1 MDPTAMSFEAKI
13 ARALGGSS
21 WQKLQGAKTEEP
33 GNMVEKAAGGGDQE
47 EEGGQNLQDVENGES
62 GDMVKDVPEE
72 AAQEQEDED
81 EGDDDDD
88 DDEILLMEE
97 DAEVETEEAR
107 ALREARERK
116 NAKKTERFRNTI
128 ARDAGEVVET
138 IPVEALNPVPH
149 TIAWDS
155 DPELLC
161 CYNWQA
167 STDGTNTIFGK
178 SCSPRAG
185 KAYTR
190 SQRSHTPSLVP
201 GEPQK
206 WQEQP
211 LPHTLEPDSGYTAQ
225 DYNYARQPRNPYS
238 PMFHALSVM
247 NPRYNFH
254 DIDILADRNNLRML
268 LEFCQGKSNGPFRL
282 NVFLIFNTLV
292 IVRRESRWWKRSDG
306 NSCGFTFEKHFTT
319 TSPDMADATSHYRAI
334 RYKMGPLNVVCRF
347 EADAYDDGIAPDD
360 LTASEASAVNGGL
373 DIRPSFN
380 YNAPIRV
387 LQKGHIVPTAQMLEL
402 KTQAYHPEG
411 TGTVQCQDQLW
422 FGRTALLFTAPYEK
436 KTCEVK
442 RIKKENARER
452 VRKWEMNQQEPLRK
466 LVALLARL
474 RDVLRRERR
483 PNRAVVLVRESRGG
497 PIVLRTM
504 EERSHAVD
512 RETRERFWPFVPQ
525 QNREYRG
532 RGGAAGGGRAAFNA
546 PRGRGQA
553 GNGPVRGEPSHPR
566 GRGGFVP
573 PPSRRGDHYS
583 PRGRGPLDA
592 GSLSSPYGRSYDER
606 RRSPS
611 RSRRRG
617 GGGTGGRGNGGGRG
631 RGGKNPDFGRLDSPP
646 RT

>member
-13 ARALGGSS
+13 AMALGGSS
-21 WQKLQGAKTEEP
+21 WQKLQGTKTEEP
-33 GNMVEKAAGGGDQE
+33 GNMIEKVAGGAVQE
-47 EEGGQNLQDVENGES
+47 EEGGQNLQNVETGES
-62 GDMVKDVPEE
+62 GNMAGNVPEE
-72 AAQEQEDED
+72 VAQEQEDEYD
-81 EGDDDDD
+81 DDDDDDD

-116 NAKKTERFRNTI
+116 LQKKTERFRSTI
-128 ARDAGEVVET
+128 ARDAGEVIET

-167 STDGTNTIFGK
+167 STDGTNTIF
-178 SCSPRAG
+178 
-185 KAYTR
+185 
-190 SQRSHTPSLVP
+190 VP

-206 WQEQP
+206 WQQRP

-247 NPRYNFH
+247 KPRYNFH
-254 DIDILADRNNLRML
+254 DVDILADRNNLRVL
-268 LEFCQGKSNGPFRL
+268 LEFAQGKSNGPFRL
-282 NVFLIFNTLV
+282 NVFLVFNTLV

-306 NSCGFTFEKHFTT
+306 NSCGFTFEKHFTKT
-319 TSPDMADATSHYRAI
+319 ADDMADATSHYRAI

-347 EADAYDDGIAPDD
+347 EADAYDDGIVPDH
-360 LTASEASAVNGGL
+360 LTPSEAEAVNGGL

-380 YNAPIRV
+380 YSAPIRV

-436 KTCEVK
+436 ATCTVK
-442 RIKKENARER
+442 RIKKEDARER
-452 VRKWEMNQQEPLRK
+452 VRRWEQNQQGPLRK
-466 LVALLARL
+466 LVALLGKL

-483 PNRAVVLVRESRGG
+483 PNRAVVLVRESKGG
-497 PIVLRTM
+497 PILLRTM

-512 RETRERFWPFVPQ
+512 RETRERFWPLGQQ
-525 QNREYRG
+525 QNRG
-532 RGGAAGGGRAAFNA
+532 RGGGGGAGAGAGRAGFNA
-546 PRGRGQA
+546 PRGRGQV
-553 GNGPVRGEPSHPR
+553 GNGPVRGESSHPR

-583 PRGRGPLDA
+583 PRGRGALDA
-592 GSLSSPYGRSYDER
+592 GSLSSPCGRAYDER
-606 RRSPS
+606 GTSPS
-611 RSRRRG
+611 RSRR
-617 GGGTGGRGNGGGRG
+617 GRG
-631 RGGKNPDFGRLDSPP
+631 RGGRGSGRGGGGGDRGGRNPDLGRLDPQP
-646 RT
+646 HP